1 MEFLNEI
8 DYLPSKFVYRWV
20 NNILSREFNVQQL
33 IMIWDKILAEE
44 QDVSTYLAYVWAALL
59 LMLSKDIKDL
69 SDRPDEV
76 ILFIQDLPT
85 SKWSNKEI
93 KFLMAE
99 SYQLQK
105 LYQYNNHLTTN

>member
-1 MEFLNEI
+1 
-8 DYLPSKFVYRWV
+8 
-20 NNILSREFNVQQL
+20 
-33 IMIWDKILAEE
+33 
-44 QDVSTYLAYVWAALL
+44 
-59 LMLSKDIKDL
+59 MLSKDIKDL